1 MTLEFSDYQAQA
13 SKTAIYDEADVV
25 TYPAL
30 GLVSE
35 AGEVAGK
42 VKKIMRDQKG
52 QFMLPENRA
61 AVGKEIGDVLWYIA
75 ALCSDLGL
83 DMSDLAQDN
92 LNKLNSRMA
101 RGVLGGS
108 GDNR

>member
-1 MTLEFSDYQAQA
+1 MNMNDYQNQA
-13 SKTAIYDEADVV
+13 SRTAIYNDADVII
-25 TYPAL
+25 YPAL

-42 VKKIMRDQKG
+42 IKKVLRDHNG
-52 QFMLPENRA
+52 NFSPEDRWA
-61 AVGKEIGDVLWYIA
+61 IADEIGDVLWYIA
-75 ALCSDLGL
+75 ALCFDMGTPLEVVAQRNL
-83 DMSDLAQDN
+83 D
-92 LNKLNSRMA
+92 KLNSRLA

>member
-1 MTLEFSDYQAQA
+1 MALDFAEYQRQA
-13 SKTAIYDEADVV
+13 SRTAIYDDADVV
-25 TYPAL
+25 VYPAL

-42 VKKIMRDQKG
+42 VKKVLRDDKG
-52 QFMLPENRA
+52 QFLPEKRQEIA
-61 AVGKEIGDVLWYIA
+61 KEIGDVLWYIA
-75 ALCSDLGL
+75 ALCTDLNVDMEAVAQGNL
-83 DMSDLAQDN
+83 D
-92 LNKLNSRMA
+92 KLNSRLA

>member
-1 MTLEFSDYQAQA
+1 MALDFAEYQRQA
-13 SKTAIYDEADVV
+13 SRTAVYDDADVV
-25 TYPAL
+25 VYPAL

-42 VKKIMRDQKG
+42 VKKVLRDDKG
-52 QFMLPENRA
+52 QFLPEKRQEIA
-61 AVGKEIGDVLWYIA
+61 KEIGDVLWYIA
-75 ALCSDLGL
+75 ALCTDLNVDMEAVAQGNL
-83 DMSDLAQDN
+83 D
-92 LNKLNSRMA
+92 KLNSRLA